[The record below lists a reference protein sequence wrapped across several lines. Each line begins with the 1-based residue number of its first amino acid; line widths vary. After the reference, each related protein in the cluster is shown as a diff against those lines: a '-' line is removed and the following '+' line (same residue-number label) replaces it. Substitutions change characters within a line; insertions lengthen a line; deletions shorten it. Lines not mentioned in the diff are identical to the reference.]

1 MAGTVIETVVSGNRR
16 SIVEYTLGVFGTR
29 CLKQFHQIEVTCPVL
44 LKHDGIDVSVVVDAN
59 GKLVVDT
66 LYEVVNA
73 DVFINELEDDKTLA
87 RELRRIFHMPDGK
100 PEWMAIAEAHGWRPP
115 EVTHA

>member
-1 MAGTVIETVVSGNRR
+1 MAGTVIETVVSGNLRR
-16 SIVEYTLGVFGTR
+16 IAEFSFGICGTR
-29 CLKQFHQIEVTCPVL
+29 CLNKLHPIEVTGPVL